1 MLKIKRYMREYA
13 SDIVK
18 RKKEM
23 GYFGANLT
31 ELQDCIH
38 CPLGPLDKYAK
49 GLITEYETIM
59 ELADIDDYYC

>member
-13 SDIVK
+13 SDIVR

-23 GYFGANLT
+23 GYFGINLT
-31 ELQDCIH
+31 ELQNCIH
-38 CPLGPLDKYAK
+38 CPLDKYAK
-49 GLITEYETIM
+49 GLITEYETII